1 MMEEG
6 ERKEKVGLQRRKQS
20 GRGTLQSHFSVGLRA
35 KHSRE
40 GISISWGPT
49 VCRALCS
56 FSSCRDDFYTLPEAA
71 IVSFFFLALGAGL
84 VRVQMPSSL
93 LLGCVTLGSSPYLSE
108 PPFLTHSRSTG
119 GSQEIW
125 WADVSLCIAPWEGSA
140 SLTMP
145 HPQFLFQTVG
155 P

>member
-20 GRGTLQSHFSVGLRA
+20 GRGTLQRHFSVGLRA

-56 FSSCRDDFYTLPEAA
+56 CSSCRDDFYTLPEAA
-71 IVSFFFLALGAGL
+71 IVSFFL
-84 VRVQMPSSL
+84 PS
-93 LLGCVTLGSSPYLSE
+93 LGSRAGKGSNANFTASWLCDLGQLSL
-108 PPFLTHSRSTG
+108 PL
-119 GSQEIW
+119 
-125 WADVSLCIAPWEGSA
+125 
-140 SLTMP
+140 
-145 HPQFLFQTVG
+145 
-155 P
+155 